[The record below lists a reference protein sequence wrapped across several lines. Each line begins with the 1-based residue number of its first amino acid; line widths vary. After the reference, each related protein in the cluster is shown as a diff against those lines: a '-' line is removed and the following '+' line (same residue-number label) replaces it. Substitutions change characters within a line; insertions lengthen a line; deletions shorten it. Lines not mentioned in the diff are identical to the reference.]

1 MARLKSQ
8 IQQKFGL
15 TELDVTS
22 FEKKDK
28 VNPASTLQHTAL
40 VLGRYLTPKLYINYS
55 FDILDNNNTFRVR
68 YFLNKN
74 WSVQTE
80 SSLDGNGVDLLY
92 SFERG

>member
-1 MARLKSQ
+1 
-8 IQQKFGL
+8 
-15 TELDVTS
+15 
-22 FEKKDK
+22 
-28 VNPASTLQHTAL
+28 QHTAL

-55 FDILDNNNTFRVR
+55 FDMLDNNNTFRVR

-80 SSLDGNGVDLLY
+80 SSSNGNGVDLLY